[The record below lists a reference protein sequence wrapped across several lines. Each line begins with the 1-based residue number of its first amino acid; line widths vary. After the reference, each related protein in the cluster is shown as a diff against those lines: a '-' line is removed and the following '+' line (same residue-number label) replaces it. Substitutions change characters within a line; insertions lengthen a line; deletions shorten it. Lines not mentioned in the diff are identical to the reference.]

1 MRQELLII
9 IQDYAERIIKYENDH
24 SINSKYYQDYF
35 WKALQSHIQNYRQEG
50 GYLPVKIQKL
60 VNKAL
65 IIWQKNCQNQDCSF
79 KSPSLPI
86 ITL

>member
-9 IQDYAERIIKYENDH
+9 IQDYAERIMKYENAFY
-24 SINSKYYQDYF
+24 NSKYYQDYF
-35 WKALQSHIQNYRQEG
+35 WKALQGYIQDYRQEG